1 MEQILNNTPIDW
13 VQVTDPSTGK
23 VYFAPT
29 SYIYPS
35 KNGGEYTNIE
45 DVNIGNTIISAS
57 VFLGTADFPPYI
69 EFYKGDGST
78 FTASLDVVASTAS
91 YALNAESSSYAL
103 TASYALNG
111 GGGGSVDTGS
121 LLLTASFFDPRL
133 TFTKGDS
140 SGFSINLSSLTVTS
154 SFTASYINGGTF

>member
-1 MEQILNNTPIDW
+1 MEQLLNNTPIDW

-29 SYIYPS
+29 SYIYPPKS
-35 KNGGEYTNIE
+35 EGEYTNIE
-45 DVNIGNTIISAS
+45 DVNIGNAITSAS

-78 FTASLDVVASTAS
+78 FTSSLDIIASTAS
-91 YALNAESSSYAL
+91 YALNAESASYAL

-111 GGGGSVDTGS
+111 GGGSVDTGS
-121 LLLTASFFDPRL
+121 LLVTASFLDPYL
-133 TFTKGDS
+133 TFIKGDGN
-140 SGFSINLSSLTVTS
+140 GFELDLSSLVVTNAQ
-154 SFTASYINGGTF
+154 TASYINGGTF